1 MAIENLLV
9 GILSKE
15 LGEEHLNFVFILA
28 EPVDA
33 ERCMVIMFV
42 EPTCG
47 IAGKT
52 QCGRTA
58 HSPMRNEQRTIRLEF
73 GARNL

>member
-9 GILSKE
+9 GILSK
-15 LGEEHLNFVFILA
+15 HLDKKRLHFVLVLA

-33 ERCMVIMFV
+33 EWCMIMMFV

-52 QCGRTA
+52 
-58 HSPMRNEQRTIRLEF
+58 
-73 GARNL
+73 